1 MLTKGMKINDM
12 QVFLDVERS
21 KETVTVKILI
31 CKTLQAPPIFSDM
44 VSVILEAADGSFLKP
59 IGLPDPG
66 VLPEARMRGTT
77 ASTQFTFDVDTRLK
91 LHRAIVFLC
100 GDWAEFKLNDI

>member
-1 MLTKGMKINDM
+1 MLTEGMTINDM
-12 QVFLDVERS
+12 QVFLDAERS
-21 KETVTVKILI
+21 ECTLTTKVLI

-44 VSVILEAADGSFLKP
+44 VSVILEATDGSFLKP

-66 VLPEARMRGTT
+66 VLPEARMRGAT

-91 LHRAIVFLC
+91 LNRAIVFLC
-100 GDWAEFKLNDI
+100 GDCAEFKLSDI